1 MDVPTADLVVGL
13 VGAFVLLGLIAGLVV
28 VDNEIGSAQVEGAD
42 AADGAAGNG
51 TSMQK
56 VNDTFQSSMDPGA
69 TIAGDESQQQ
79 EREHAFDVP
88 NGTTEIRVDFSFTG
102 DGDLDCHLYDPNG
115 TKHGDEHCHQGT
127 PDDPQGGNFTL
138 EGDVVM
144 PGEWRLVVHTGES
157 GEANLH
163 GSMDYTAEVVRVV
176 QA

>member
-28 VDNEIGSAQVEGAD
+28 VDNEIGSAQVQEAGAAD
-42 AADGAAGNG
+42 AANG
-51 TSMQK
+51 TSRDK
-56 VNDTFQSSMDPGA
+56 LVDTFEATIDPGA
-69 TIAGDESQQQ
+69 SIAGDDSQQQ

-88 NGTTEIRVDFSFTG
+88 NGTSEILVDLSFDG

-127 PDDPQGGNFTL
+127 PDSPQGANFTL

-144 PGEWRLVVHTGES
+144 PGEWRLVVHTGKS
-157 GEANLH
+157 GDANLH
-163 GSMDYTAEVVRVV
+163 GSMDYTAEVVRIV
-176 QA
+176 QP